1 MRKILIISGHP
12 DLDVS
17 HTNRL
22 ILARVAERVDEIE
35 IRRLDALYPDYRID
49 VAAEQQALLGAGI
62 VVLQFPFYWYSV
74 PALLKKWMD
83 EVLSYGFAY
92 GSTGDKLKGKHLVL
106 SITIGGPAAS
116 YAADGYNHFTPDQL
130 LLPLV
135 QTANLTGMRLQPP
148 ILSHGMIYIPGVYN
162 TLEDVQARAEA
173 HAERLAAQLRALRA
187 EMDVTTR

>member
-12 DLDVS
+12 DLDAS

-106 SITIGGPAAS
+106 SLTIGGPAAS

-135 QTANLTGMRLQPP
+135 QTANLTGMQLQPP
-148 ILSHGMIYIPGVYN
+148 ILSHGMIYIPGAYN

-173 HAERLAAQLRALRA
+173 HAERLVAKLGALRA
-187 EMDVTTR
+187 DAA